1 MELNKAKLLFDEG
14 VFKTAVI
21 SRYPMR
27 KGYML
32 AFNASHNRMVHLT
45 GQRTGI
51 EPREFSSID
60 AAVKNAQ
67 KIGFQTITVDLS

>member
-14 VFKTAVI
+14 VFKSAVVTN
-21 SRYPMR
+21 YPMS

-32 AFNASHNRMVHLT
+32 TMNASHNRIVQLT

-60 AAVKNAQ
+60 AAVKNAV
-67 KIGFQTITVDLS
+67 KIGFRVITVDLS

>member
-1 MELNKAKLLFDEG
+1 MEIKEAKNMFDAG
-14 VFKTAVI
+14 VYKTAIV

-32 AFNASHNRMVHLT
+32 ALNASHNRITYLT
-45 GQRTGI
+45 GQRSGN

-60 AAVKNAQ
+60 AAVANAN